1 MLIVAVVCA
10 AVAAVHLIA
19 RQYSA
24 MERLQK
30 ARVRANSKSESRSRR

>member
-19 RQYSA
+19 QQYSA

-30 ARVRANSKSESRSRR
+30 ARVRSNPNRSTRH